1 MCLNCRA
8 SPLSCSHDGSR
19 AGPGKA
25 AGQPAFLK
33 LPPAERVPAPVL
45 KAIAGETRKS
55 TNTSSPLKLS
65 GWRATGCAP
74 NCATITKRRPPRRG
88 PSAIAFEYLRPGVR
102 SRAAPLPRCRLSNFS
117 APVEKDYFSDGL
129 PSGSPTNWGRS
140 GKLQV
145 AARGSAQ
152 RFKAGGNVRRI
163 GRQLHVD
170 LVLEG
175 GVSFEG
181 NRIGVA
187 TNV

>member
-1 MCLNCRA
+1 MESNRLRAKLRDYYEAEGRRDAVRLRLPLNTY
-8 SPLSCSHDGSR
+8 
-19 AGPGKA
+19 
-25 AGQPAFLK
+25 
-33 LPPAERVPAPVL
+33 VPV
-45 KAIAGETRKS
+45 
-55 TNTSSPLKLS
+55 
-65 GWRATGCAP
+65 
-74 NCATITKRRPPRRG
+74 
-88 PSAIAFEYLRPGVR
+88 FE
-102 SRAAPLPRCRLSNFS
+102 AAPLHCRAAVFRTS
-117 APVEKDYFSDGL
+117 APRWKRITSAMAS